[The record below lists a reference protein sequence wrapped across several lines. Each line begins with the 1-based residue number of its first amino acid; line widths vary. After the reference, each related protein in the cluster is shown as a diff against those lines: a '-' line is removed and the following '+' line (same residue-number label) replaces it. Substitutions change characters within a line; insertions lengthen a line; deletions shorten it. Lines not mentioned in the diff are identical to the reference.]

1 MLKSLRNMH
10 LRTKAALIVGTILL
24 LTLGITTSIQL
35 RIFTKELRQ
44 ALQVKTLLLGQELT
58 NEIGKV
64 LEFGLDLSDIEDLS
78 ERCRSMLEENEDLA
92 FVTVLNPK
100 GTALFHS
107 NAEMEGQTVDPSL
120 FDPSAPP
127 TSILRKEGSLADEKV
142 YTTLIPVLDNR
153 DQNRGTVIVGLK
165 GAVISRQVSRLF
177 WFSVLSGLLSF
188 GAMLWLI
195 MLFISS
201 TITRPIGDLVGTAA
215 AAAEGDLTRKIEPRS
230 RDEIGEL
237 YQAFGNMLISLREL
251 QGRVAASFRELEKAI
266 GEVASQSGTLQTVSD
281 RQSGAV
287 GEITTFFQQMSKQT
301 QNISGSMDTLART
314 SEETSSS
321 IMEMMA
327 SIEQV
332 SQNSGTLSSAVNET
346 SSSMEEVIVS
356 GREVARNVEDL
367 DQLISQ
373 TSTAVTQIDASV
385 KEVQNLAEESRK
397 VAEEVRV
404 NAEQEGSTAVDE
416 TTGEM
421 AKIREAVTSLAQ
433 TVSTLDSSVDNI
445 GAILNVIDDVA
456 EQTNLLALNAAII
469 AAQAGEHG
477 RGFAVVAD
485 EIRELAERT
494 SSSTKEI
501 AKVITGIQTETKKV
515 GTLVKDSVGRVDRGT
530 EAVGKT
536 DRAFKK
542 IIESIEK
549 SVDMSSRIAQAT
561 AEQASG
567 SREVARSVHD
577 VADRSTQIS
586 RATAEQSRGSEA
598 IIRSIENMRDLSEQL
613 RKATIEQTSGAKVI
627 AKAGEGNTILAQE
640 VNKAAQAASDLSELA
655 GKEANAISGSTQET
669 LDVVSQLQEL
679 VKTFGDLSDNMKK
692 TLNQFRT

>member
-1 MLKSLRNMH
+1 MLKILARMH
-10 LRTKAALIVGTILL
+10 LRAKAALIVGAILL
-24 LTLGITTSIQL
+24 LTLAITTTVQL
-35 RIFTKELRQ
+35 RFFTAQLQE
-44 ALQVKTLLLGQELT
+44 ALQVKTLVLGQELT
-58 NEIGKV
+58 GEIDRV

-78 ERCRSMLEENEDLA
+78 VRCESMVDENEDLA
-92 FVTVLNPK
+92 FVTVVNPK
-100 GTALFHS
+100 GTVIFHS
-107 NAEMEGQTVDPSL
+107 DGEMEGKTIAPSL
-120 FDPSAPP
+120 FDPLAPP
-127 TSILRKEGSLADEKV
+127 GSIIQTRGRFKDKEV
-142 YTTLIPVLDNR
+142 YTTLIPILDNL
-153 DQNRGTVIVGLK
+153 DQDRGTVLVGLR
-165 GAVISRQVSRLF
+165 GDVISAQVKKLF
-177 WFSVLSGLLSF
+177 WLSLLFGLISF
-188 GAMLWLI
+188 LVMLLLI

-201 TITRPIGDLVGTAA
+201 TITGPIGDLVGTAA
-215 AAAEGDLTRKIEPRS
+215 AAAEGDLTRRIEPRS

-237 YQAFGNMLISLREL
+237 YQAFGNMLNSLREL
-251 QGRVAASFRELEKAI
+251 QGRVAASFRELEKGI
-266 GEVASQSGTLQTVSD
+266 GEVASHSGTLQTVSD

-287 GEITTFFQQMSKQT
+287 GEITSFFQQMNKQT
-301 QNISGSMDTLART
+301 LNITGSMDSLART

-346 SSSMEEVIVS
+346 SSSMEEVLVS
-356 GREVARNVEDL
+356 GREVARNIEDL

-373 TSTAVTQIDASV
+373 TSTAVTEIDASV
-385 KEVQNLAEESRK
+385 KEIQNLAQESRK
-397 VAEEVRV
+397 VADEVRV
-404 NAEQEGSTAVDE
+404 NAEQEGSAAVNE

-421 AKIREAVTSLAQ
+421 AKIREAVTSLSQ
-433 TVSTLDSSVDNI
+433 TASTLDSSVDNI

-501 AKVITGIQTETKKV
+501 SKVITGIQRETKKV
-515 GTLVKDSVGRVDRGT
+515 GALVKDSVVRVDRGS
-530 EAVGKT
+530 EAVGRT
-536 DRAFKK
+536 DRALKK
-542 IIESIEK
+542 IIESSEK
-549 SVDMSSRIAQAT
+549 SVEMSSRIAQAT

-567 SREVARSVHD
+567 SREVARSIHD

-586 RATAEQSRGSEA
+586 RATAEQSRGSES

-640 VNKAAQAASDLSELA
+640 VSKAAQGASDLSERA
-655 GKEANAISGSTQET
+655 VTEVNAISSSTQET
-669 LDVVSQLQEL
+669 LDVVSRLQEL
-679 VKTFGDLSDNMKK
+679 VNTFGDLSDNMKK
-692 TLNQFRT
+692 TLSQFRT